1 MNCFSNGAIDD
12 LAPAAICWPNP
23 GAIVSPPGVKHRC
36 VRARA
41 ASLTLW
47 AALFA
52 ALWARGATAEPGV
65 SSPAPAAPEQ
75 VAEPAPEPQIAFP
88 GLDPNS
94 LGALSIGHPH
104 QGYLLNGVRMPQ
116 GKYWTV
122 ALPDY
127 AYGTEETIAGLIRC
141 ITLVNQRIA
150 NTPKVVIGS
159 ISKENGGHF
168 APHKSH
174 QSGRDADVGFY
185 YNPGFQ
191 TERPATREN
200 LDVERTW
207 ALVRTFIIETDV
219 DMILIDT
226 KVQRLL
232 EVHALRRGEDPLWL
246 KNVFHGDGRPYTAL
260 ILHAPGHTAHMHVRF
275 TSPIARQR
283 GKSSYA
289 TLVEQGHIK
298 LRRKEIRHRVERGD
312 TLTGIAKK
320 YGVSAET
327 LLKLNQLSSP
337 KIRVGQALVI
347 QQPEHLR
354 GALDPIVVPKRRLP
368 DDVAHTTRSANL
380 TASSPSSVESATLP
394 GALPEREASGPE

>member
-1 MNCFSNGAIDD
+1 M
-12 LAPAAICWPNP
+12 
-23 GAIVSPPGVKHRC
+23 
-36 VRARA
+36 
-41 ASLTLW
+41 
-47 AALFA
+47 
-52 ALWARGATAEPGV
+52 
-65 SSPAPAAPEQ
+65 SSPASTVPDQ
-75 VAEPAPEPQIAFP
+75 VSEPQFAFP

-104 QGYLLNGVRMPQ
+104 EGYLMNAVKMPQ

-127 AYGTEETIAGLIRC
+127 AYGTEETIAGLVRC

-159 ISKENGGHF
+159 ISKENGGRF

-191 TERPATREN
+191 IQKPATREN

-207 ALVRTFIIETDV
+207 ALVRSFIIETDV

-232 EVHALRRGEDPLWL
+232 EVHALRRGEDPVWL
-246 KNVFHGDGRPYTAL
+246 KSVFHGDGRPYTAL

-283 GKSSYA
+283 GKSSYTA
-289 TLVEQGHIK
+289 LVEQGHIE
-298 LRRKEIRHRVERGD
+298 LRRKEIRHRVARGD

-320 YGVSAET
+320 YAVSVDT
-327 LLKLNQLSSP
+327 LLKLNRLVSP

-368 DDVAHTTRSANL
+368 DDAAHTLRAANL
-380 TASSPSSVESATLP
+380 TASSPDA
-394 GALPEREASGPE
+394 AQEREASGPE

>member
-1 MNCFSNGAIDD
+1 MVKQRWSKAV
-12 LAPAAICWPNP
+12 LPA
-23 GAIVSPPGVKHRC
+23 
-36 VRARA
+36 
-41 ASLTLW
+41 TL
-47 AALFA
+47 LA
-52 ALWARGATAEPGV
+52 ALWSQVATAEPGAENTAPAAGE
-65 SSPAPAAPEQ
+65 PAPALAS
-75 VAEPAPEPQIAFP
+75 EPALAAQVAFP

-104 QGYLLNGVRMPQ
+104 QGRLMNGMRMPE

-127 AYGTEETIAGLIRC
+127 AYGTEETIAGLMRA
-141 ITLVNQRIA
+141 ITLVNQRIP

-168 APHKSH
+168 PPHKSH

-191 TERPATREN
+191 IAKPANREN

-207 ALVRTFIIETDV
+207 ELVRTFVIETDV

-246 KNVFHGDGRPYTAL
+246 KSLFHGNGSPYTAL
-260 ILHAPGHTAHMHVRF
+260 IMHAPGHDAHMHVRF
-275 TSPIARQR
+275 SSPVARQR
-283 GKSSYA
+283 GKSSYL
-289 TLVEQGHIK
+289 TLVEQGHIQLK
-298 LRRKEIRHRVERGD
+298 KKELRHRVGRGD
-312 TLTGIAKK
+312 TLTGIAEK
-320 YGVSAET
+320 YHVSVDT
-327 LLKLNQLSSP
+327 LLKLNQLESTR
-337 KIRVGQALVI
+337 IRVGQALVI

-368 DDVAHTTRSANL
+368 DSDAHALRAASL
-380 TASSPSSVESATLP
+380 TAASDSPRPSVSATPPESA
-394 GALPEREASGPE
+394 ASGTTASVPSRVQE